1 VDKQQQTSA
10 RAISWLLWIACSYL
24 VVVTVLWSLM
34 TYVGEQWWLTTVLLF
49 APRWVV
55 ALPLLVL
62 VPFAVWRDRRA
73 LIPLVLTGIVVV
85 VLFMGFNI
93 PLNKHSG
100 VDKGKVKTLRIFSYN
115 ILGGM
120 VNAEE
125 FSAFLQQSAVDIVA
139 LQECPEEFKLPLPR
153 GWYSAKKRGLAIMS
167 RYPIRSVTPVEVLQ
181 PQDQWPGTYLL
192 QTVIQVPGGDV
203 AFCSLHLPSPRFGL
217 QAVLDKTTLL
227 RPSRKGLLEKELF
240 GRQFVAVKLHNYI
253 KDLKLPVIIAGD
265 FNTTVDSSLYRQFWS
280 GYNNAFSAT
289 GWGYGW
295 TQRLS
300 VRGLPLRVRIDHILT
315 GTGLTPLSSAIG
327 PDLGSDHLP
336 LIADIGRVADR

>member
-1 VDKQQQTSA
+1 MDEQQQTSA
-10 RAISWLLWIACSYL
+10 RTISWLLWIACCYL
-24 VVVTVLWSLM
+24 IVVTSLWWLM

-49 APRWVV
+49 APRWMV

-62 VPFAVWRDRRA
+62 VPLAVWRDWRA
-73 LIPLVLTGIVVV
+73 LIPLGVAGIVVV

-100 VDKGKVKTLRIFSYN
+100 VDTGKATTLRVMSYN

-125 FSAFLQQSAVDIVA
+125 FSVFLQQSAVDIVA

-153 GWYSAKKRGLAIMS
+153 GWHSAKRRGLAIMS
-167 RYPIRSVTPVEVLQ
+167 RYPIRSVIPVEVLQ

-192 QTVIQVPGGDV
+192 QAVIQVPETDV

-217 QAVLDKTTLL
+217 QAVLDKTTLV
-227 RPSRKGLLEKELF
+227 RPSRKGLLEKQLL
-240 GRQFVAVKLHNYI
+240 GRQFVAEKLHNYI

-280 GYNNAFSAT
+280 GYNNVFSAT
-289 GWGYGW
+289 GWGFGW
-295 TQRLS
+295 TQRAA
-300 VRGLPLRVRIDHILT
+300 VRGLPVRARIDHILT
-315 GTGLTPLSSAIG
+315 NDRLRPLMGEIG

-336 LIADIGRVADR
+336 LIADIGWK